1 MKYYELTVEGD
12 EKFAQKIAAG
22 INKDF
27 PGVAKVEGGQCL
39 ITNKYY
45 ARCKKHVK
53 ENCNL
58 VY

>member
-1 MKYYELTVEGD
+1 MKYYTLTEVD
-12 EKFAQKIAAG
+12 EKFAKKIAAG

-53 ENCNL
+53 ENCNFF
-58 VY
+58 Y